1 MESAKCGGTVDAAG
15 RQDTETE
22 PDMKAIAVETG
33 AERSAGTPYSGGKK
47 TLYFVLTLEATALI
61 LVDGMIH
68 YHSGLPQVSVG
79 KSIFVP
85 VTGLKKG
92 YV

>member
-47 TLYFVLTLEATALI
+47 PYTLSSHLKPL
-61 LVDGMIH
+61 
-68 YHSGLPQVSVG
+68 HS
-79 KSIFVP
+79 F
-85 VTGLKKG
+85 
-92 YV
+92 